1 MESRL
6 KEIPMSS
13 YLLVRAKVQNFD
25 SWKKAYDA
33 HLSVRQEYGLS
44 EERLLRGA
52 DDPNDVV
59 LLFKASSLDRAKAFM
74 NNPAIGEV
82 IQKSGV
88 VGKPDVT
95 FLNS

>member
-1 MESRL
+1 MA
-6 KEIPMSS
+6 S
-13 YLLVRAKVQNFD
+13 YLLVRAKVQNFE

-44 EERLLRGA
+44 EEHLFQGS

-74 NNPAIGEV
+74 NNPSVGEA

>member
-1 MESRL
+1 MA
-6 KEIPMSS
+6 S
-13 YLLVRAKVQNFD
+13 YLLVRAKVQNFG
-25 SWKKAYDA
+25 SWKKDYDA

-44 EERLLRGA
+44 EEHLFQGS

-74 NNPAIGEV
+74 NNPSVGEA

>member
-1 MESRL
+1 MA
-6 KEIPMSS
+6 S
-13 YLLVRAKVQNFD
+13 YVLIRAKVQNFE

-33 HLSVRQEYGLS
+33 HLPVRKEFGLD
-44 EERLLRGA
+44 EDRLLRGS

-59 LLFKASSLDRAKAFM
+59 LLFKASSLDRAKAFLSD
-74 NNPAIGEV
+74 PAVREV

-88 VGKPDVT
+88 LGMPDVV

>member
-1 MESRL
+1 MA
-6 KEIPMSS
+6 S
-13 YLLVRAKVQNFD
+13 YLLVRAKVQNFG

-33 HLSVRQEYGLS
+33 HLPVRQEYGLS
-44 EERLLRGA
+44 EEHLFQGA
-52 DDPNDVV
+52 EYPNDVV

-74 NNPAIGEV
+74 NNPAVGEV

-88 VGKPDVT
+88 VGKPDVA

>member
-1 MESRL
+1 MA
-6 KEIPMSS
+6 S
-13 YLLVRAKVQNFD
+13 YLLVRAKVQNFE

-33 HLSVRQEYGLS
+33 HLSVRQEYGLAQ
-44 EERLLRGA
+44 EQLFRGA

-59 LLFKASSLDRAKAFM
+59 LLFKAASLDRAKAFM

-88 VGKPDVT
+88 IGRPDVT